1 MLTVLEAD
9 TYGVEIDKVTL
20 AVECTGN
27 TECPEVESTESTMA
41 QCTQCTH

>member
-1 MLTVLEAD
+1 MLEAD

-27 TECPEVESTESTMA
+27 TECPEVESTESGSTSVYFLWLM
-41 QCTQCTH
+41 